1 MGVLIGGVSGMA
13 LGNGLCASPRL
24 PGAHPLSAHV
34 RRGARGRLDIVAA
47 MRRLPLL
54 TLLVAALASAVGL
67 SACGGD
73 DTPPPTSTP
82 SATTPTTDGSTSA
95 TTTSLPVPRAY
106 TKNTTRL
113 DASDP
118 TGVAALTALTMYPST
133 ARDLRPDAVTFAGAD
148 DWRSILL
155 ASSFAAKPLGFP
167 LLLMDG
173 RNLPPVSS
181 ATLAQLQPA
190 GASSMN
196 KAQGLRIGVS
206 TRPATDLRTRYLTSA
221 TPAGLARAADRQL
234 QNLRG
239 RASDRVIVV
248 NSDDP
253 KSAAPAAA
261 WAARSGDPIL
271 FTGSGTVPADTKA
284 ALQTHSNPRIYVL
297 GGPETVSRFVI
308 SQLQEYGTVKR
319 IQPDES
325 SGGAS
330 DLSIAFAKYSDDD
343 FGWNYNDIGHG
354 YVFASTSDPISAM
367 AAAALSSGGNY
378 GALLFVD
385 RPNHL
390 EQPLKSYLLNV
401 QPGYND
407 QHPPT
412 QGFYNRGW
420 IVGATTDISVQVQS
434 RIDNLL
440 EIIRTD
446 SANQLGDTST
456 NTANSETP

>member
-1 MGVLIGGVSGMA
+1 
-13 LGNGLCASPRL
+13 
-24 PGAHPLSAHV
+24 
-34 RRGARGRLDIVAA
+34 

-54 TLLVAALASAVGL
+54 TLLAASLASAGGL

-82 SATTPTTDGSTSA
+82 SPTTPTTDGSTSQTS
-95 TTTSLPVPRAY
+95 TTIAAPRAY

-113 DASDP
+113 DAADAA
-118 TGVAALTALTMYPST
+118 GVAALTALTMYPST
-133 ARDLRPDAVTFAGAD
+133 AKDLRPDAVTFAGQE

-181 ATLAQLQPA
+181 AALAQLQPA
-190 GASSMN
+190 GAPAMN

-206 TRPATDLRTRYLTSA
+206 TRVAGDLRTRYLTSA

-239 RASDRVIVV
+239 RPSDRVMIV

-253 KSAAPAAA
+253 KLAAPAAA

-271 FTGSGTVPADTKA
+271 FTTSGSLPADTKA
-284 ALQTHSNPRIYVL
+284 ALQSHTNPRIYVM
-297 GGPETVSRFVI
+297 GGPDTVTRYVI
-308 SQLQEYGTVKR
+308 SQLQEYGIVKR
-319 IQPDES
+319 VQPAES
-325 SGGAS
+325 TGGAS
-330 DLSIAFAKYSDDD
+330 DLSIAFAGYSDGN
-343 FGWNYNDIGHG
+343 FGWNYTDPGHSF
-354 YVFASTSDPISAM
+354 VFGSTNDPISAM

-378 GALLFVD
+378 GALLLVD
-385 RPNHL
+385 RPNHV
-390 EQPLKSYLLNV
+390 EQPLKNYLQSV

-407 QHPPT
+407 QYPPT
-412 QGFYNRGW
+412 RGFFNRGW
-420 IVGATTDISVQVQS
+420 IIGATTAISVQTQN
-434 RIDNLL
+434 RLDEMM

-446 SANQLGDTST
+446 QANQLGDTASDA
-456 NTANSETP
+456 ANPEGQ

>member
-1 MGVLIGGVSGMA
+1 
-13 LGNGLCASPRL
+13 
-24 PGAHPLSAHV
+24 
-34 RRGARGRLDIVAA
+34 

-54 TLLVAALASAVGL
+54 TLLGAALASAAGL
-67 SACGGD
+67 AACGD
-73 DTPPPTSTP
+73 DDKPVATTTP
-82 SATTPTTDGSTSA
+82 SVTTPTTDGSASA
-95 TTTSLPVPRAY
+95 TTTTLEAPRAF
-106 TKNTTRL
+106 TKNTTRI
-113 DASDP
+113 DASDA

-133 ARDLRPDAVTFAGAD
+133 ARDLRPDAVAFAGKN

-181 ATLAQLQPA
+181 AALAQLQPA
-190 GASSMN
+190 GAPSMN

-206 TRPATDLRTRYLTSA
+206 TRSGDLRTRYLTSA

-234 QNLRG
+234 QRLRG

-253 KSAAPAAA
+253 KSAAPAAF

-284 ALQTHSNPRIYVL
+284 ALQSHSNPRIYVF
-297 GGPETVSRFVI
+297 GNGDTVSRFVI

-319 IQPDES
+319 VQPEEA
-325 SGGAS
+325 SGGPS
-330 DLSIAFAKYSDDD
+330 DLSIAFAKYSDQD
-343 FGWNYNDIGHG
+343 FGWNYKDPGHG
-354 YVFASTSDPISAM
+354 FVFAPTSDPTSAM
-367 AAAALSSGGNY
+367 AAAALSSGGTY
-378 GALLFVD
+378 PALLFVD
-385 RPNHL
+385 RSNHL
-390 EQPLKSYLLNV
+390 EQPLKNYLLNV

-407 QHPPT
+407 QNPPT
-412 QGFYNRGW
+412 LGFYNRGW
-420 IVGATTDISVQVQS
+420 IVGATTQISTQTQS
-434 RIDNLL
+434 RIDSLL

-446 SANQLGDTST
+446 QANQLGDSAT
-456 NTANSETP
+456 NTAN